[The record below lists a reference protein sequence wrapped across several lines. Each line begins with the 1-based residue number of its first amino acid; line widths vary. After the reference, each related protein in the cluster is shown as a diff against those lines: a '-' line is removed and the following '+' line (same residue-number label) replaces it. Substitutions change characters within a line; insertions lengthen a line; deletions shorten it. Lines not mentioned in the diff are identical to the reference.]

1 MRNYLE
7 EWLSEEENAV
17 ALPDAVR
24 PKPLR
29 RPGTQAGEGAASAGR
44 TSGKQMEDDRA
55 RMARTEK
62 PGGEDSASGT
72 RETAGE
78 AGAHGALPTAWRESE
93 RKQTAKGALYAAMGR
108 LGRVDR
114 LAEGATRG
122 QTLPLAL
129 PIQPGGTTGVEA
141 LDRAV
146 QRDARRYD
154 SGFSLY

>member
-1 MRNYLE
+1 ME

-17 ALPDAVR
+17 ALPDAAR

-29 RPGTQAGEGAASAGR
+29 RPSAQAGEGAASAGR
-44 TSGKQMEDDRA
+44 TSGKQVEDDRA

-62 PGGEDSASGT
+62 PGGENSASGA

-78 AGAHGALPTAWRESE
+78 AGARGALSTAWRESE
-93 RKQTAKGALYAAMGR
+93 RKQAAKGALYAAMGR
-108 LGRVDR
+108 LGRVNR
-114 LAEGATRG
+114 LTEGAARE
-122 QTLPLAL
+122 QALPLAL
-129 PIQPGGTTGVEA
+129 PIQPGGTAGVEA